1 MVKTGRWV
9 ASVALAIAPLI
20 GSGACGHRADIG
32 GVAVSAAPLMR
43 SLDREAMIRAST
55 AAVAV
60 VETDVGRGMAFVI
73 DPAGYLITNRHVVE
87 DGDHV
92 ESVVFPSRDPDRRFE
107 SVEVTYVD
115 PVRDLALLRV
125 HTDEPLP
132 YLPLAS
138 RKAEPVSRYLSKLDP
153 VVLLARD
160 PDPDDGL
167 VVRRGKVHRLS
178 VFNPAAGPTPF
189 VAVTSDVRQGQSG
202 GPVLDKHG
210 RAVAIVTW
218 TWRDRPGGF
227 AIPIAEVNR
236 MLAERPRFHDATQR
250 RSRAWSRTRSF
261 LEALVRD
268 DFDTARRLTSPSHA
282 RKVREA
288 AVDRVLAGEEV
299 PDGLRWFVAAVEKI
313 AENPPTNDDELR
325 ISIAALDELVATTVG
340 PDFRKALGAAST
352 LGDGHL
358 KAFFRELGRAY
369 LFARV
374 FAAQS
379 PPGALTAAVRRLQT
393 VEAARS
399 FAVEDVASRLGHAT
413 PEIRSVKV
421 VPGAYAPRAYA
432 DIVMTRDD
440 APVERLTVQLRME
453 WGDWYVADVS
463 RTALSE
469 AG

>member
-1 MVKTGRWV
+1 VKSGLWV
-9 ASVALAIAPLI
+9 ASVAFAIA
-20 GSGACGHRADIG
+20 SGACGHRADYG
-32 GVAVSAAPLMR
+32 GVAVTAAPLMR

-92 ESVVFPSRDPDRRFE
+92 ESVVFPSRDPNRKFE

-125 HTDEPLP
+125 HSDEPLP

-138 RKAEPVSRYLSKLDP
+138 QTSEPITRYLAKRDP

-160 PDPDDGL
+160 PDPEHLDAGL
-167 VVRRGKVHRLS
+167 LVRRGTVDRLS

-189 VAVTSDVRQGQSG
+189 VGVTSDVKQGQSG
-202 GPVLDKHG
+202 GPVLDRHG

-227 AIPIAEVNR
+227 AIPITEVNR

-250 RSRAWSRTRSF
+250 RTRAWSRTRSF
-261 LEALVRD
+261 LDALVRD

-288 AVDRVLAGEEV
+288 AVDQVLAGDEV
-299 PDGLRWFVAAVEKI
+299 PEGLRWFVAAVEKI
-313 AENPPTNDDELR
+313 AENPPTTDDELR
-325 ISIAALDELVATTVG
+325 HSIAALDELVATTVG
-340 PDFRKALGAAST
+340 PEFRKALGAAGK
-352 LGDGHL
+352 LGDGQL

-399 FAVEDVASRLGHAT
+399 FAVEDVAQRLGRAE
-413 PEIRSVKV
+413 PEIESVKV

-432 DIVMTRDD
+432 QIVVQRED
-440 APVERLTVQLRME
+440 APPDRLTVQLKME

-469 AG
+469 RG

>member
-1 MVKTGRWV
+1 MVKTGLWV
-9 ASVALAIAPLI
+9 ASVAFAIA
-20 GSGACGHRADIG
+20 SGACGHRANYG

-92 ESVVFPSRDPDRRFE
+92 ESVVFPSRDPGRHFE

-138 RKAEPVSRYLSKLDP
+138 RKAEPVSRYLSKRDP

-160 PDPDDGL
+160 PDPGDDDDGL
-167 VVRRGKVHRLS
+167 VVRRGMVDRLS

-189 VAVTSDVRQGQSG
+189 VGVTSDVRQGQSG

-218 TWRDRPGGF
+218 TWRDKPGGF

-250 RSRAWSRTRSF
+250 RTRALSRTRTF
-261 LEALVRD
+261 LDALVRD

-288 AVDRVLAGEEV
+288 AVDRVLSGEDV

-313 AENPPTNDDELR
+313 AENPPTTDDELR
-325 ISIAALDELVATTVG
+325 MSIEALEELVATTVG
-340 PDFRKALGAAST
+340 PDFRKALGAAAT

-374 FAAQS
+374 FASQS

-393 VEAARS
+393 VDAARS
-399 FAVEDVASRLGHAT
+399 FAVEDIAQRLGHSV
-413 PEIRSVKV
+413 PEIESVKV
-421 VPGAYAPRAYA
+421 MPGAYAPRAYA
-432 DIVMTRDD
+432 EILVERDD
-440 APVERLTVQLRME
+440 APDERLTVQLRME

-469 AG
+469 NG

>member
-1 MVKTGRWV
+1 
-9 ASVALAIAPLI
+9 
-20 GSGACGHRADIG
+20 
-32 GVAVSAAPLMR
+32 MR
-43 SLDREAMIRAST
+43 SLNHEAAIRAST

-92 ESVVFPSRDPDRRFE
+92 ESIVFPSRDPGRRFE

-115 PVRDLALLRV
+115 PVRDLALLHV

-138 RKAEPVSRYLSKLDP
+138 QRAEPVTRYLAKRDP

-160 PDPDDGL
+160 PDPAHEDAGL
-167 VVRRGKVHRLS
+167 LVRRGTVNRLS

-189 VAVTSDVRQGQSG
+189 VGVTSDVKQGQSG

-227 AIPIAEVNR
+227 AIPISEVNR
-236 MLAERPRFHDATQR
+236 MLAERPRFHDATDR
-250 RSRAWSRTRSF
+250 RTRAWSRTRKF
-261 LEALVRD
+261 LDALVRD

-288 AVDRVLAGEEV
+288 AVDRVLAGDDV
-299 PDGLRWFVAAVEKI
+299 PEGLRWFVAAVEKI
-313 AENPPTNDDELR
+313 AEHPPTTDDELR
-325 ISIAALDELVATTVG
+325 TSIAALEELVDTTVG
-340 PDFRKALGAAST
+340 PDFRKALGDAAS
-352 LGDGHL
+352 LGDSQL

-374 FAAQS
+374 FAEQS

-393 VEAARS
+393 VDAARS
-399 FAVEDVASRLGHAT
+399 FAVEDVAQRLGGAI
-413 PEIRSVKV
+413 PEIDAVKV

-432 DIVMTRDD
+432 EIVIDRDE
-440 APVERLTVQLRME
+440 APAEHLTVQLKME

-463 RTALSE
+463 RTALSD